1 MKPRLF
7 WGGVVLGALNAVV
20 LLRQTFFTCPA
31 SDALPAAEDEADYF
45 RDTFAVA
52 LGLPAAGN
60 PDLGQDEHITLQGA
74 KLFQRFIHRSQFTQC
89 DGAQILSLPPQHK
102 YGYFSQLLGISHSL
116 LNALAHD
123 HVLSWSQ
130 FQSFYVD
137 KHRCPSRTFECYFL
151 PITSCDTAPTNTTT
165 TRRENMRNSCAFEFP
180 QRRMH
185 QQPFKRNSTADWVD
199 VLVLLRRKS
208 GIDKLGRDDLFNPH
222 FFSRE
227 ALRFVT
233 RPNAQLAKLTGQLLK
248 EDFKV
253 SSPVWRPFTFAHSRV
268 SVHIRAGSDK
278 AAFVGVLGPEYYSR
292 LLERLPAREME
303 VLFTSDSREAHATFA
318 HYLAASV
325 GKQGQFIAQSRFG
338 DLVSLHG
345 DSSLNTSFARA
356 PETDVGMLLMAQCM
370 VFASTDLFVGYG
382 PSNVGAT
389 VHLLMGA
396 LRHTSRVPYLDP
408 GGSPLATCS
417 DFTEYPLRVIRHVE
431 LT

>member
-1 MKPRLF
+1 MKPQQF
-7 WGGVVLGALNAVV
+7 WGVVLGVLNVAVLVHQMFSTCLLSDFPSPAVV
-20 LLRQTFFTCPA
+20 
-31 SDALPAAEDEADYF
+31 EADLPYF

-52 LGLPAAGN
+52 LGLPAFGN
-60 PDLGQDEHITLQGA
+60 PDLGLDERITLQGS
-74 KLFQRFIHRSQFTQC
+74 KLFQRFIHRSQFKQC

-102 YGYFSQLLGISHSL
+102 YGYFSQLLGISQSL

-137 KHRCPSRTFECYFL
+137 KHRCPNRTFECYFL
-151 PITSCDTAPTNTTT
+151 PITSCDLATTKNI

-185 QQPFKRNSTADWVD
+185 QQPFKRNSTSDWVD
-199 VLVLLRRKS
+199 VLSLLRRKS
-208 GIDKLGRDDLFNPH
+208 GIDKLGRNDLFNPH

-227 ALRFVT
+227 ALRFIT
-233 RPNAQLAKLTGQLLK
+233 RPNVQLTKLTTQLLND
-248 EDFKV
+248 DFKV
-253 SSPVWRPFTFAHSRV
+253 SNPWWRPFTFSYSRV

-278 AAFVGVLGPEYYSR
+278 AAFVGVLGPEYYSK
-292 LLERLPAREME
+292 LLERLPTREME
-303 VLFTSDSREAHATFA
+303 VLFTSDSREAHAAFA
-318 HYLAASV
+318 RYLATST

-345 DSSLNTSFARA
+345 DSSLNTSFARV
-356 PETDVGMLLMAQCM
+356 PETDVGMLLMAQCI
-370 VFASTDLFVGYG
+370 VFASTDMFVGYG

-431 LT
+431 LK